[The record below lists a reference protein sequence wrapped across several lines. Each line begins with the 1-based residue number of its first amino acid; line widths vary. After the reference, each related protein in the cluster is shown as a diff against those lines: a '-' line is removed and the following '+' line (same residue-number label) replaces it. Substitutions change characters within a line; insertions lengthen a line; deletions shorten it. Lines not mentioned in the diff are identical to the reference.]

1 VQVSKQHSEPEPK
14 RKAIPPDKPVQVVL
28 AMPVT
33 PWARAQRPAQGP
45 SSCVFHQPETAGV
58 DRSPSNLPSRPSRGR
73 LPRVPWALPDSILRR
88 MSSTS
93 ESHTAPRSTWRRGAP
108 AGRQRGPGR
117 TGRAVAAGGW
127 FWGAGGCAP
136 KVPAQN
142 ALIEGTGIQQFPFL
156 ISNAYVTMNHGR
168 CAGVYRPLWSQ
179 PIPAMV

>member
-1 VQVSKQHSEPEPK
+1 
-14 RKAIPPDKPVQVVL
+14 VQVVP

-73 LPRVPWALPDSILRR
+73 LPRGPP
-88 MSSTS
+88 
-93 ESHTAPRSTWRRGAP
+93 GATIP
-108 AGRQRGPGR
+108 HPETHVQHQQKLYCAMLHLAPGR
-117 TGRAVAAGGW
+117 SGRAAGGPRRAERAVAARGW
-127 FWGAGGCAP
+127 RWGAGGCAP

-142 ALIEGTGIQQFPFL
+142 ALMEGAGIQKFPFF
-156 ISNAYVTMNHGR
+156 ISNAHVTMSHDR
-168 CAGVYRPLWSQ
+168 CAGVYRPLWAQ